1 MPGLAIAQ
9 QLRETLAKNT
19 SSSGAHSASHGHL
32 PRPPANFE
40 TESWDRDR
48 PNAVYDS
55 SLTPDEDYLLSLL
68 RSRSSNFDVMPKR
81 SRGMLDFGMT
91 RGASGAK
98 AAKARLGLKLANDPF
113 GPGR

>member
-1 MPGLAIAQ
+1 MHPVNAGLLVLLAVVLLIEASVPAQ
-9 QLRETLAKNT
+9 ASYDAET
-19 SSSGAHSASHGHL
+19 
-32 PRPPANFE
+32 
-40 TESWDRDR
+40 WDRER
-48 PNAVYDS
+48 ANTAYDTG
-55 SLTPDEDYLLSLL
+55 LTPDEDFLLNLL
-68 RSRSSNFDVMPKR
+68 RSRSSGDSLPLKR

>member
-1 MPGLAIAQ
+1 MVRPVSACILVVVGVVLLAEA
-9 QLRETLAKNT
+9 
-19 SSSGAHSASHGHL
+19 SASAPTGT
-32 PRPPANFE
+32 FE

-48 PNAVYDS
+48 DRQNSVYDS

>member
-1 MPGLAIAQ
+1 MMLPVNAGIFVFLGVVLLVEASVPAQ
-9 QLRETLAKNT
+9 ATYD
-19 SSSGAHSASHGHL
+19 
-32 PRPPANFE
+32 

-48 PNAVYDS
+48 QNTAYDS
-55 SLTPDEDYLLSLL
+55 ALTPDEDYLLSLL
-68 RSRSSNFDVMPKR
+68 RSRSGSDSLPKR

>member
-1 MPGLAIAQ
+1 MMHPLSASVLVLLGVVL
-9 QLRETLAKNT
+9 LAK
-19 SSSGAHSASHGHL
+19 ASA
-32 PRPPANFE
+32 PAPATYE

-48 PNAVYDS
+48 PNAMYES
-55 SLTPDEDYLLSLL
+55 SLTPDEDYLLNLI
-68 RSRSSNFDVMPKR
+68 RSRSGSAYAMPKR

>member
-1 MPGLAIAQ
+1 MMRSVSVGILVLVGVVLLARA
-9 QLRETLAKNT
+9 
-19 SSSGAHSASHGHL
+19 SASA
-32 PRPPANFE
+32 PANFE
-40 TESWDRDR
+40 TETWDRDR
-48 PNAVYDS
+48 QNTVYDS

-91 RGASGAK
+91 RGASGAR

>member
-1 MPGLAIAQ
+1 MGPGSLMFCS
-9 QLRETLAKNT
+9 LC
-19 SSSGAHSASHGHL
+19 SSPMGTFPPPPGSGVC
-32 PRPPANFE
+32 R
-40 TESWDRDR
+40 DRDR
-48 PNAVYDS
+48 QNAVYDS